1 MLSLRSW
8 LSSKPPDP
16 VLVFVLNLFGA
27 GGLGYWILGQKAK
40 AAIAVVLFVAL
51 AWPTCFSGSP
61 LRRGRARV
69 AAAGRVSIFVFTSCA
84 RTGPIPQPGAVSV
97 ILILTSVIPSSSG
110 ASSQR

>member
-51 AWPTCFSGSP
+51 AWPTCFSGS
-61 LRRGRARV
+61 LLVSGV
-69 AAAGRVSIFVFTSCA
+69 AAVDAYLQA
-84 RTGPIPQPGAVSV
+84 RRLEAANYQ
-97 ILILTSVIPSSSG
+97 
-110 ASSQR
+110 